1 MRSFNYYFLYEVPL
15 VDMPT
20 VIIYSKALSHELS
33 NVNSL
38 WRLEYDSPS
47 SPMAVALFIAVVS
60 LLSAKRVAT
69 QFSFERYDCCLLKVG
84 R

>member
-1 MRSFNYYFLYEVPL
+1 MLNLAGYTFTFLIFISVPFSCHSVITLIAVFCIISGYNRKKIVLCGTFTTIFLYEVPL

-38 WRLEYDSPS
+38 
-47 SPMAVALFIAVVS
+47 
-60 LLSAKRVAT
+60 
-69 QFSFERYDCCLLKVG
+69 
-84 R
+84 

>member
-69 QFSFERYDCCLLKVG
+69 QFSFERYD
-84 R
+84 